1 MNKDELKRAVAEVV
15 ATAGV
20 APNQRSAYADLI
32 MTVVEPNHLSLD
44 LFSAFLP
51 TRQFNAGDRIG
62 KRVRRGRYPVR
73 TMVPGSKHL
82 VDVLSFQESQ
92 TYMFDRLIAGTSH
105 NLWEIQSGEV
115 GTTDQFRTELRADIF
130 DELVS
135 RVFTLLAT
143 VWNST
148 DTPNNFT
155 DASSTG
161 ITSTALDN
169 AIENMLDY
177 TGSVRAIVGSR
188 RALLPVY
195 GFAQYREFVLG
206 GTGNNPDRMMF
217 VNQEAFNEFT
227 NSRRVSQYAGIPLVE
242 LPQVYRNRLSFT
254 GTGGN
259 TTLRSA
265 GDRMIPT
272 DRVILVGDQAGE
284 IALMGGTEY
293 QDYTDP
299 TTQPPNYVLHCW
311 QAYGLLVDDVEA
323 IHVIKTNT

>member
-1 MNKDELKRAVAEVV
+1 MDRQALKLAIAEK
-15 ATAGV
+15 AASAGV
-20 APNQRSAYADLI
+20 APDNRSAYADLI
-32 MTVVEPNHLSLD
+32 MTIVEPNHLSLD
-44 LFSAFLP
+44 LFSAFMP
-51 TRQFNAGDRIG
+51 TRQFKAGDRIG

-82 VDVLSFQESQ
+82 HDVLSFVESQ

-115 GTTDQFRTELRADIF
+115 GTTDQFRNELRADIF

-161 ITSTALDN
+161 ITATALDN
-169 AIENMLDY
+169 TIETLLDY
-177 TGSVRAIVGSR
+177 TGSVRAIVGPR

-195 GFAQYREFVLG
+195 SFAQYREFALSASDPARVA
-206 GTGNNPDRMMF
+206 F

-227 NSRRVSQYAGIPLVE
+227 NSRKVSTYAGIPLIE
-242 LPQVYRNRLSFT
+242 LPQVYRNRLPASA
-254 GTGGN
+254 TGG
-259 TTLRSA
+259 LRNASQ
-265 GDRMIPT
+265 RMIPT
-272 DRVILVGDQAGE
+272 DRVVVIGDQAGE
-284 IALMGGTEY
+284 IALMGETEY

-299 TTQPPNYVLHCW
+299 TTQPPNYVLHAW
-311 QAYGLLVDDVEA
+311 QAYGMIVDDVEA
-323 IHVIKTNT
+323 IAVIKTNT

>member
-1 MNKDELKRAVAEVV
+1 MNKAEWQRAVAEK
-15 ATAGV
+15 AITAGQ
-20 APNQRSAYADLI
+20 APNKKSAYAELL
-32 MTVVEPNHLSLD
+32 MTIVEPNHLSLD
-44 LFSAFLP
+44 LFNAFLP

-82 VDVLSFQESQ
+82 HDVLSFQESQ
-92 TYMFDRLIAGTSH
+92 AYMFDRLIAGTSH

-115 GTTDQFRTELRADIF
+115 GTTDQFRSELRADIF
-130 DELVS
+130 DSLVS

-161 ITSTALDN
+161 ITNTALDA
-169 AIENMLDY
+169 AIENMIEY
-177 TGSVRAIVGSR
+177 TGNVRAIIGSR

-195 GFAQYREFVLG
+195 EFAQYREFELS
-206 GTGNNPDRMMF
+206 GTNVDGIAF

-227 NSRRVSQYAGIPLVE
+227 GSRRVSRYAGIPLVE
-242 LPQVYRNRLSFT
+242 IPQVYRNRLGFT

-259 TTLRSA
+259 TTLRSVD
-265 GDRMIPT
+265 DRMIPT
-272 DRVILVGDQAGE
+272 DRVILVGDNAGE

-299 TTQPPNYVLHCW
+299 TTQPPNYVLFSW

-323 IHVIKTNT
+323 IHVIRTNT

>member
-1 MNKDELKRAVAEVV
+1 MNRDELKRAVAEVA

-20 APNQRSAYADLI
+20 APNQRSAFADLI

-62 KRVRRGRYPVR
+62 KTVRRGRYPVR

-82 VDVLSFQESQ
+82 HDVLSFQESQ
-92 TYMFDRLIAGTSH
+92 AFVFDRLIAGTSH

-115 GTTDQFRTELRADIF
+115 GTTEQFRSELRADIF

-135 RVFTLLAT
+135 RVFSLLAS

-148 DTPNNFT
+148 DTPNNYT

-161 ITSTALDN
+161 ITATALDN

-177 TGSVRAIVGSR
+177 TGTVRAIIGAR

-195 GFAQYREFVLG
+195 NFAQFREFALSSSDPARVAFE
-206 GTGNNPDRMMF
+206 TT
-217 VNQEAFNEFT
+217 AFNEFT
-227 NSRRVSQYAGIPLVE
+227 NSKSVRQYYGIPLVE
-242 LPQVYRNRLSFT
+242 LPQVYRNRLSFS

-259 TTLRSA
+259 LNLRDVSA
-265 GDRMIPT
+265 RMIPT
-272 DRVILVGDQAGE
+272 DRVILVGDNAGE

-299 TTQPPNYVLHCW
+299 TTQPPNYVVHAW
-311 QAYGLLVDDVEA
+311 QAYGMLVTDVEA

>member
-20 APNQRSAYADLI
+20 SPKNRSAYADLI
-32 MTVVEPNHLSLD
+32 MTVVEPNHLTLD
-44 LFSAFLP
+44 LFNAFLP
-51 TRQFNAGDRIG
+51 TRQFNVGDRIG

-82 VDVLSFQESQ
+82 HDVLSFQESQ

-115 GTTDQFRTELRADIF
+115 GTTDQFRSELRADIF

-135 RVFTLLAT
+135 RVFTLLSS

-148 DTPNNFT
+148 DTPNNYT
-155 DASSTG
+155 DATSTG
-161 ITSTALDN
+161 ITATALDN
-169 AIENMLDY
+169 AIENMLEY
-177 TGSVRAIVGSR
+177 TGNVRAIIGAR

-195 GFAQYREFVLG
+195 SFAQFREFALS
-206 GTGNNPDRMMF
+206 GTNTDAVGF
-217 VNQEAFNEFT
+217 QTTAFNEFT
-227 NSRRVSQYAGIPLVE
+227 NTKSVRQYYGIPLVE
-242 LPQVYRNRLSFT
+242 VPQVYRNRLSFS

-259 TTLRSA
+259 LNLRDA
-265 GDRMIPT
+265 TNRMIPT
-272 DRVILVGDQAGE
+272 DRVILVGENAGE

-299 TTQPPNYVLHCW
+299 TTQPPNYVLHSW
-311 QAYGLLVDDVEA
+311 QSYGLLVDDVEA
-323 IHVIKTNT
+323 IHIIKVA